1 MGVQPGGGVVARFGD
16 VAAVAGIGGEADDFA
31 RSLLDLLADRA
42 TDAET
47 LWRVARLLS
56 EHRATAP
63 PFGLL
68 VGIGDERRLVLYG
81 AARAVVDDTELRG
94 EDALTWLDRLVPA
107 DAQSVAITI
116 TTSGPITPDPHTDL
130 GHGMLAGAG
139 FVLEPVGVARPAA
152 ATPPPPDAEPPGPTG
167 GPEPAPPS
175 RERIATVIRAPVNE
189 TVLLAEEISHLVA
202 EDGSRVPIDRPYV
215 LGRDPRQDP
224 AVKRGA
230 ASPVFIP
237 DPERTVSR
245 VQAYVDIEGGVLT
258 IRDAGSSNGTDV
270 AAPGDPEWTRLGRE
284 PFALPVGWSLRIG
297 RRVYTHVGPGAEAP
311 A

>member
-16 VAAVAGIGGEADDFA
+16 VAVVAGIGGEADAFA
-31 RSLLDLLADRA
+31 RPLLDLLAVGSA
-42 TDAET
+42 DAET
-47 LWRVARLLS
+47 LWRVAELLS
-56 EHRATAP
+56 EHRSAAP

-68 VGIGDERRLVLYG
+68 VWLGDERRLVLYG

-94 EDALTWLDRLVPA
+94 GDALTWLDRPVPA
-107 DAQSVAITI
+107 DALSMAITI
-116 TTSGPITPDPHTDL
+116 TPSGPITPDPHTDL

-139 FVLEPVGVARPAA
+139 FVLEPLGVARPVAA
-152 ATPPPPDAEPPGPTG
+152 PPPADADPADPQGSSD
-167 GPEPAPPS
+167 PAPPS
-175 RERIATVIRAPVNE
+175 RDRIATVIRAPVNE
-189 TVLLAEEISHLVA
+189 TVLLAEEIAHLVA

-237 DPERTVSR
+237 DSERTVSR
-245 VQAYVDIEGGVLT
+245 VQAYIDIEGGLLT

-297 RRVYTHVGPGAEAP
+297 RRVYTHVGPGAEDTP
-311 A
+311 